1 MLYANEEDWSSFT
14 NYADTDSSTS
24 NAQANLLAYS
34 SFALR
39 ITCTIASISSGSG
52 CCIMDKSST
61 LGGGYCLIYDDT
73 EVDTYFLT
81 NA

>member
-1 MLYANEEDWSSFT
+1 MLYANEDEWTSFT
-14 NYADTDSSTS
+14 DYAELDTATS

-34 SFALR
+34 SYALR
-39 ITCTIASISSGSG
+39 ITCTIASISTGDG

-61 LGGGYCLIYDDT
+61 LGGGYCLIYDGT